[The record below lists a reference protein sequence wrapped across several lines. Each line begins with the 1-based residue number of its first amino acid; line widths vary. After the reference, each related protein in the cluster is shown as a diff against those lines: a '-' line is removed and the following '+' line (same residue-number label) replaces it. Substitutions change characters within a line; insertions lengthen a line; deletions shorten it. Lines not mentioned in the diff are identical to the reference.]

1 MRKKK
6 ISSRQ
11 KEIILMLAQNHS
23 NKSITISDI
32 AKELDISTR
41 TVLRDMSSIENWLD
55 ENDFKFVK
63 KPGVG
68 IYLDETLDNKQFI
81 IELLQE
87 EKIEKNYTV
96 TISKYVLF

>member
-55 ENDFKFVK
+55 ENYFKFVK
-63 KPGVG
+63 K
-68 IYLDETLDNKQFI
+68 Q
-81 IELLQE
+81 
-87 EKIEKNYTV
+87 
-96 TISKYVLF
+96 